1 MTTEKKKTKYGLLL
15 PHFGVYA
22 DRDRLLDGSKLA
34 ESFGFDSVWVRD
46 HLIFEPHGEMED
58 PNRNFFD
65 AMITLTAIGAV
76 TDKIELGTG
85 SLIPFRH
92 PLEVALSVA
101 TLTHLVGPRFICGY
115 GAGTFD
121 HEFEAVG
128 IDPTIKRWDLVKGT
142 AQVLKKVWTEDNAS
156 YDDGFYKFDDVTIEP
171 KPLGGPPPFWYCGNT
186 PASVR
191 RAVEYC
197 EGWMPGRIS
206 LATFRA
212 RVDALREQSEA
223 AGKPMPTPAVIP
235 PTSVEATREEALEYV
250 NVDGLLAWA
259 NKAKYW
265 VKPPSGQFETWE
277 DLEGTLIAGNPD
289 EVVEACRKF
298 EDAGCEHLVFD
309 FRFKFDRFFEQID
322 LLGREVLPKLRE
334 ARVEVEV

>member
-1 MTTEKKKTKYGLLL
+1 MTTRPATKYGLLL
-15 PHFGVYA
+15 PHFGQFA
-22 DRDRLLDGSKLA
+22 DRERLLEGSKLA

-65 AMITLTAIGAV
+65 ALITLTAIGAV
-76 TDKIELGTG
+76 TERIELGTG

-92 PLEVALSVA
+92 PLEVALSTA
-101 TLTHLVGPRFICGY
+101 TMTHLIGPRLIVGY

-128 IDPTIKRWDLVKGT
+128 IDTDIKRWDLVKGT
-142 AQVLKKVWTEDNAS
+142 AQVLKKVWTEDDVS
-156 YDDGFYKFDDVTIEP
+156 YDDGFYSFKDVTIHP
-171 KPLGGPPPFWYCGNT
+171 KPVGGPPPFWYCGNT

-212 RVDALREQSEA
+212 RVDALRAQSEE
-223 AGKPMPTPAVIP
+223 AGRPMPTPAVIP
-235 PTSVEATREEALEYV
+235 PTSVEATREEALREV

-259 NKAKYW
+259 NNAKYW
-265 VKPPSGQFETWE
+265 VKPESGRFETWE
-277 DLEGTLIAGNPD
+277 DLEGTLIAGSPD
-289 EVVEACRKF
+289 DVVESCLKF
-298 EDAGCEHLVFD
+298 EEAGCEHLVFD
-309 FRFKFDRFFEQID
+309 FRFKFDRFFEQIE
-322 LLGREVLPKLRE
+322 LLGQEVLPRLRK
-334 ARVEVEV
+334 AREPVEV